1 MPQHNSTETPDIPA
15 LQAAFQSIAKSVATS
30 IVDALVQ
37 PLQQE
42 IESKVNAI
50 IAEAT
55 KDIHNKIAAAI
66 GHIQPIQIPISLL
79 AQPVVQPFGMPVQP
93 SPEAVAAPTPTP
105 APCPPAQPVPV
116 AAAAKVLTPAPY
128 AALEPEPEP
137 EPEPEAEPELS
148 RAAMA
153 RAKLSN
159 STQPTLKRD
168 KQRTPKKSGKNF
180 AATIVGLLPGQAHMI
195 KNDFKFA
202 KLSFVPADA
211 RNSSQLVA
219 LSKSHNPVVFMTDFV
234 RHASVESVRSAN
246 GNWVYVT
253 GGMNTLR
260 EKLHELYQLHQEQ
273 DSLLVQ

>member
-1 MPQHNSTETPDIPA
+1 MQQNNSTETSEILA

-55 KDIHNKIAAAI
+55 KDIHSKIAAAV

-79 AQPVVQPFGMPVQP
+79 AQPVVQPFGVPVQP
-93 SPEAVAAPTPTP
+93 DPGVVAVPTPT
-105 APCPPAQPVPV
+105 PCPPAQPMPV
-116 AAAAKVLTPAPY
+116 AAKLPTTASY
-128 AALEPEPEP
+128 AEPEPEP
-137 EPEPEAEPELS
+137 F
-148 RAAMA
+148 RAAVTG
-153 RAKLSN
+153 AKLSN
-159 STQPTLKRD
+159 NTEPTLKRD
-168 KQRTPKKSGKNF
+168 KERTPKKSSKNF

-195 KNDFKFA
+195 KNDFKYA
-202 KLSFVPADA
+202 KLSFVRADA

-219 LSKSHNPVVFMTDFV
+219 LSKSHNPVIFMTDFV
-234 RHASVESVRSAN
+234 RHASVESVRSAH
-246 GNWVYVT
+246 GNWVYVS

-260 EKLHELYQLHQEQ
+260 EKLQELYQQHQKQ
-273 DSLLVQ
+273 NGVFA

>member
-15 LQAAFQSIAKSVATS
+15 LQTAFQSIAKSVATS

-66 GHIQPIQIPISLL
+66 GQIQPIQIPISLL
-79 AQPVVQPFGMPVQP
+79 AQPVVLPFSVPVQP
-93 SPEAVAAPTPTP
+93 GPEAVAAPMP

-128 AALEPEPEP
+128 AALEPEP

>member
-1 MPQHNSTETPDIPA
+1 MPQHNSTETPEILA
-15 LQAAFQSIAKSVATS
+15 LQTAFQSIAKSVATS

-79 AQPVVQPFGMPVQP
+79 AQPVVLPLGVPVQP
-93 SPEAVAAPTPTP
+93 GPEAVAAPMP

-128 AALEPEPEP
+128 AALEPEP

>member
-1 MPQHNSTETPDIPA
+1 MQQHNSTETSEILA

-55 KDIHNKIAAAI
+55 KDIHSKIAAAV

-79 AQPVVQPFGMPVQP
+79 AQPVVQPLGVPVQP
-93 SPEAVAAPTPTP
+93 DPGVVAVPTPT
-105 APCPPAQPVPV
+105 PCPPAQPMPV
-116 AAAAKVLTPAPY
+116 AAKLPTTASY
-128 AALEPEPEP
+128 AEPEPF
-137 EPEPEAEPELS
+137 
-148 RAAMA
+148 RAAVTG
-153 RAKLSN
+153 AKLSN
-159 STQPTLKRD
+159 NTEPTLKRD
-168 KQRTPKKSGKNF
+168 KERTPKKSSKNF

-195 KNDFKFA
+195 KNDFKYA
-202 KLSFVPADA
+202 KLSFVRADA

-219 LSKSHNPVVFMTDFV
+219 LSKSHNPVIFMTDFV
-234 RHASVESVRSAN
+234 RHASVESVRSAH
-246 GNWVYVT
+246 GNWVYVS

-260 EKLHELYQLHQEQ
+260 EKLQELYQQHQKQ
-273 DSLLVQ
+273 NGVFA

>member
-15 LQAAFQSIAKSVATS
+15 LQTAFQSIAKSVANS

-79 AQPVVQPFGMPVQP
+79 AQPVIQSVSAVEQPCAKV
-93 SPEAVAAPTPTP
+93 VAEPTP
-105 APCPPAQPVPV
+105 AAPVPTQRVPV
-116 AAAAKVLTPAPY
+116 APAP
-128 AALEPEPEP
+128 APEADPEPEP
-137 EPEPEAEPELS
+137 EHPLVAVAEAQAP
-148 RAAMA
+148 
-153 RAKLSN
+153 N
-159 STQPTLKRD
+159 STQGPLKRD
-168 KQRTPKKSGKNF
+168 KERTPKEKRKNF
-180 AATIVGLLPGQAHMI
+180 TATIVGLLPGQAHMI

-202 KLSFVPADA
+202 KLSFVSADA

-219 LSKSHNPVVFMTDFV
+219 LSKSHNPVVLMTDFI

-246 GNWVYVT
+246 GHWVYVT

-260 EKLHELYQLHQEQ
+260 EKLHELYQQHQ
-273 DSLLVQ
+273 SSVSPLVAN

>member
-1 MPQHNSTETPDIPA
+1 MQQHNSTETPEILA

-55 KDIHNKIAAAI
+55 KDIHSKIAAAV

-79 AQPVVQPFGMPVQP
+79 AQPVVQPFGVPVQP
-93 SPEAVAAPTPTP
+93 DPGVVAVPTPT
-105 APCPPAQPVPV
+105 PCPPAQPMPV
-116 AAAAKVLTPAPY
+116 AAKLPTTASY
-128 AALEPEPEP
+128 AEPEPEP
-137 EPEPEAEPELS
+137 EPF
-148 RAAMA
+148 RAAVTG
-153 RAKLSN
+153 AKLSN
-159 STQPTLKRD
+159 NTEPTLKRD
-168 KQRTPKKSGKNF
+168 KERTPKKSSKNF

-195 KNDFKFA
+195 KNDFKYA
-202 KLSFVPADA
+202 KLSFVRADA

-219 LSKSHNPVVFMTDFV
+219 LSKSHNPVIFMTDFV
-234 RHASVESVRSAN
+234 RHASVESVRSAH
-246 GNWVYVT
+246 GNWVYVS

-260 EKLHELYQLHQEQ
+260 EKLQELYQQHQKQ
-273 DSLLVQ
+273 DGLLVR

>member
-1 MPQHNSTETPDIPA
+1 MPQHHSTETPEILA
-15 LQAAFQSIAKSVATS
+15 LQTAFQSIAKSVATS

-42 IESKVNAI
+42 IESRVNAI

-55 KDIHNKIAAAI
+55 KDMHNKIAAAI
-66 GHIQPIQIPISLL
+66 SHIQPIQIPISLL
-79 AQPVVQPFGMPVQP
+79 AQPVVQPFYVPVQP
-93 SPEAVAAPTPTP
+93 DPEVVTAPTP

-116 AAAAKVLTPAPY
+116 AAAAAAKVLTTASY
-128 AALEPEPEP
+128 AEPEPEP
-137 EPEPEAEPELS
+137 F
-148 RAAMA
+148 RAAVTG
-153 RAKLSN
+153 AKLPN
-159 STQPTLKRD
+159 NTEPTLKKD
-168 KQRTPKKSGKNF
+168 KERTPKKSSKNF

-202 KLSFVPADA
+202 KLSFIRADA

-234 RHASVESVRSAN
+234 RHASVESVRSAH

-260 EKLHELYQLHQEQ
+260 EKLHELYQQHQEQ
-273 DSLLVQ
+273 DGLLVQ

>member
-15 LQAAFQSIAKSVATS
+15 LQTAFQSIAKSVATS

-66 GHIQPIQIPISLL
+66 GQIQPIQIPISLL
-79 AQPVVQPFGMPVQP
+79 AQPVVQPFGVPVQP
-93 SPEAVAAPTPTP
+93 GPEAVAEPMP

-128 AALEPEPEP
+128 AALEPEP

-260 EKLHELYQLHQEQ
+260 EKLHELYQ
-273 DSLLVQ
+273 

>member
-1 MPQHNSTETPDIPA
+1 MQQHNSTETSEILA

-55 KDIHNKIAAAI
+55 KDIHSKIAAAV

-79 AQPVVQPFGMPVQP
+79 AQPVVQPFGVPVQP
-93 SPEAVAAPTPTP
+93 DPGVVAVPTPT
-105 APCPPAQPVPV
+105 PCPPAQPVPV
-116 AAAAKVLTPAPY
+116 AAATKVLTTASY
-128 AALEPEPEP
+128 AEPEPF
-137 EPEPEAEPELS
+137 
-148 RAAMA
+148 RAAVTD
-153 RAKLSN
+153 AKLSN
-159 STQPTLKRD
+159 NTEPTLKRD
-168 KQRTPKKSGKNF
+168 KKRTPEKSRKNF
-180 AATIVGLLPGQAHMI
+180 AATIVGLLPGQAHII

-202 KLSFVPADA
+202 KLSFVRADA
-211 RNSSQLVA
+211 RNSGQLVA
-219 LSKSHNPVVFMTDFV
+219 LSKSHNPVLFMTDFV
-234 RHASVESVRSAN
+234 RHASVESVRSVH

-260 EKLHELYQLHQEQ
+260 EKLNELYQQHQKQ
-273 DSLLVQ
+273 DGLLAR

>member
-15 LQAAFQSIAKSVATS
+15 LHTAFQSIAKSVATS

-55 KDIHNKIAAAI
+55 KDIHNKIAVAI
-66 GHIQPIQIPISLL
+66 GQIQPIQIPISLL
-79 AQPVVQPFGMPVQP
+79 AQPVIQSVSAVEQPCAKV
-93 SPEAVAAPTPTP
+93 VAEPTP
-105 APCPPAQPVPV
+105 AGPVPTQRVPV
-116 AAAAKVLTPAPY
+116 APAP
-128 AALEPEPEP
+128 APEADPEPEP
-137 EPEPEAEPELS
+137 EHPLVAVAEAQAP
-148 RAAMA
+148 
-153 RAKLSN
+153 N
-159 STQPTLKRD
+159 STQGPLKRD
-168 KQRTPKKSGKNF
+168 KERTPKEKRKNF
-180 AATIVGLLPGQAHMI
+180 TATIVGLLPGQAHMI

-202 KLSFVPADA
+202 KLSFVSADA

-219 LSKSHNPVVFMTDFV
+219 LSKSHNPVVLMTDFI

-246 GNWVYVT
+246 GHWVYVT

-260 EKLHELYQLHQEQ
+260 EKLHELYQQHQ
-273 DSLLVQ
+273 SSVSPLVAN

>member
-1 MPQHNSTETPDIPA
+1 MQQHNSTETSEILA

-55 KDIHNKIAAAI
+55 KDIHSKIAAAV

-79 AQPVVQPFGMPVQP
+79 AQPVVQPLGVPVQP
-93 SPEAVAAPTPTP
+93 DPGVVAVPTPT
-105 APCPPAQPVPV
+105 PCPPAQPMPV
-116 AAAAKVLTPAPY
+116 AAKLPTTASY
-128 AALEPEPEP
+128 AEPEPEP
-137 EPEPEAEPELS
+137 F
-148 RAAMA
+148 RAAVTG
-153 RAKLSN
+153 AKLSN
-159 STQPTLKRD
+159 NTEPTLKRD
-168 KQRTPKKSGKNF
+168 KERTPKKSSKNF

-195 KNDFKFA
+195 KNDFKYA
-202 KLSFVPADA
+202 KLSFVRADA

-219 LSKSHNPVVFMTDFV
+219 LSKSHNPVIFMTDFV
-234 RHASVESVRSAN
+234 RHASVESVRSAH
-246 GNWVYVT
+246 GNWVYVS

-260 EKLHELYQLHQEQ
+260 EKLQELYQQHQKQ
-273 DSLLVQ
+273 NGVFA

>member
-1 MPQHNSTETPDIPA
+1 MPDSNPADTLGISA
-15 LQAAFQSIAKSVATS
+15 LQTAFQSIAQSVATS

-42 IESKVNAI
+42 IESRVNAI

-79 AQPVVQPFGMPVQP
+79 AQPVVQPFSVPVQP
-93 SPEAVAAPTPTP
+93 GPEAVAAPMP

-128 AALEPEPEP
+128 AALEPEP

>member
-1 MPQHNSTETPDIPA
+1 MPQHNSTETPDILA
-15 LQAAFQSIAKSVATS
+15 LQTAFQSIAKSVATS

-66 GHIQPIQIPISLL
+66 GQIQPIQIPISLL
-79 AQPVVQPFGMPVQP
+79 AQPVVQPFSVPVQP
-93 SPEAVAAPTPTP
+93 GPEAVAAPTPTP

-128 AALEPEPEP
+128 AALEPEP

>member
-15 LQAAFQSIAKSVATS
+15 LHTAFQSIAKSVATS

-79 AQPVVQPFGMPVQP
+79 AQPVVQPFSVPVQP
-93 SPEAVAAPTPTP
+93 GPEAVAAPMP

-128 AALEPEPEP
+128 AEPEPEP
-137 EPEPEAEPELS
+137 EPEPS

>member
-1 MPQHNSTETPDIPA
+1 MQQHNSTETSEILA

-55 KDIHNKIAAAI
+55 KDIHSKIAAAV

-79 AQPVVQPFGMPVQP
+79 AQPVVQPLGVPVQP
-93 SPEAVAAPTPTP
+93 DPGVVAVPTPTP
-105 APCPPAQPVPV
+105 RPPAQPMPV
-116 AAAAKVLTPAPY
+116 AAKLPTTASY
-128 AALEPEPEP
+128 AEPEPEP
-137 EPEPEAEPELS
+137 F
-148 RAAMA
+148 RAAVTG
-153 RAKLSN
+153 AKLSN
-159 STQPTLKRD
+159 NTEPTLKRD
-168 KQRTPKKSGKNF
+168 KERTPKKSSKNF

-195 KNDFKFA
+195 KNDFKYA
-202 KLSFVPADA
+202 KLSFVRADA

-219 LSKSHNPVVFMTDFV
+219 LSKSHNPVIFMTDFV
-234 RHASVESVRSAN
+234 RHASVESVRSAH
-246 GNWVYVT
+246 GNWVYVS

-260 EKLHELYQLHQEQ
+260 EKLQELYQQHQKQ
-273 DSLLVQ
+273 NGVFA

>member
-1 MPQHNSTETPDIPA
+1 MQQHNSTETSEILA

-55 KDIHNKIAAAI
+55 KDIHSKIAAAV

-79 AQPVVQPFGMPVQP
+79 AQPVVQPLGVPVQP
-93 SPEAVAAPTPTP
+93 DPGVVAVPTPT
-105 APCPPAQPVPV
+105 PCPPAQPMPV
-116 AAAAKVLTPAPY
+116 AAKLPTTASY
-128 AALEPEPEP
+128 AEPEPEP
-137 EPEPEAEPELS
+137 F
-148 RAAMA
+148 RAAVTG
-153 RAKLSN
+153 AKLSN
-159 STQPTLKRD
+159 NTEPTLKRD
-168 KQRTPKKSGKNF
+168 KERTPKKSSKNF

-195 KNDFKFA
+195 KNDFKYA
-202 KLSFVPADA
+202 KLSFVRADA

-219 LSKSHNPVVFMTDFV
+219 LSKSHNPVIFMTDFV
-234 RHASVESVRSAN
+234 RHASAESVRSAH
-246 GNWVYVT
+246 GNWVYVS

-260 EKLHELYQLHQEQ
+260 EKLQELYQQHQKQ
-273 DSLLVQ
+273 NGVFA